1 MSTGPPPSTYNY
13 EGISNNITF
22 NFGWENATNI
32 NYLSRRNKINNY
44 ELILNWN
51 GFFKNIS
58 GITVKYLLYIIIN
71 L

>member
-1 MSTGPPPSTYNY
+1 MSTGPPPSTYNF

-51 GFFKNIS
+51 GIQE
-58 GITVKYLLYIIIN
+58 IPELL
-71 L
+71 